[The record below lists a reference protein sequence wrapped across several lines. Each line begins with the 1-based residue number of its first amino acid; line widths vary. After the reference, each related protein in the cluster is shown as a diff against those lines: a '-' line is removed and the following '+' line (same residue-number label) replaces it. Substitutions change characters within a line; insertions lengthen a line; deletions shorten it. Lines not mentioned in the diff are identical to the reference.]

1 MRIAIAVGIAAVV
14 VTGAVVAPSVRAA
27 VGAVGAERGIAAA
40 TQGMRAALQ
49 RKDAKALASFYTEDA
64 DLAGPVALRGRAAIE
79 RHMAQTVALGIV
91 DVKLEQQETFPG
103 AEYTAQTGRAAFF
116 DGAGARVTVL
126 SYMTLW
132 KKEGEAWRIH
142 RDVSIP
148 IAVDA
153 AAVAAAVARMGAQGG
168 FAVKESASFH
178 AVVLPMTGSYAQHGE
193 AIGRLAVWLESAG
206 VKPAGPPFGRY
217 MNSAE
222 DVPEEQLQWEVGF
235 PVAEGTQAA
244 APFEVREIFDGDV
257 ASASIGGQRDG
268 AQRPWAQLV
277 AWAEKQGYHIT
288 GPAMEIWAGES
299 QTEMRIAVR
308 K

>member
-1 MRIAIAVGIAAVV
+1 MRIAVAVAIAAVV
-14 VTGAVVAPSVRAA
+14 VTGAAVAPAVRA
-27 VGAVGAERGIAAA
+27 AVGAERGIAAA

-49 RKDAKALASFYTEDA
+49 RGDAKALASFYTEDA

-103 AEYTAQTGRAAFF
+103 TEYTAQTGRAAFF

-153 AAVAAAVARMGAQGG
+153 AAVARMAAAVG
-168 FAVKESASFH
+168 FAVKQAESFH
-178 AVVLPMTGSYAQHGE
+178 AVVLPMTGSYAQHGA
-193 AIGRLAVWLESAG
+193 AIGRLAAWLESAG

-217 MNSAE
+217 LNSAE
-222 DVPEEQLQWEVGF
+222 DVAEESLQWEVGF

-244 APFEVREIFDGDV
+244 APFEVREIVDGDV
-257 ASASIGGQRDG
+257 ATATIGGRREG
-268 AQRPWAQLV
+268 AQRPWGQLV
-277 AWAEKQGYHIT
+277 AWAEKQGYRIT